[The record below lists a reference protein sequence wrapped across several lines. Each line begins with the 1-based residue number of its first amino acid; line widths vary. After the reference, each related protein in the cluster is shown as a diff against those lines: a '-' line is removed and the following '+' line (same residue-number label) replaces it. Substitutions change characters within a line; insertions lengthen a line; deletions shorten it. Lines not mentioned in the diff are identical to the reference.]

1 MKNTLL
7 ALVFTLSM
15 IISWLLFSIL
25 WNFLDVN
32 HTYIEVLRHNAQM
45 GGLLILYWWF
55 PGVIIIDDMLK
66 LNYFR

>member
-32 HTYIEVLRHNAQM
+32 HTYVEVLRHKEQIGA
-45 GGLLILYWWF
+45 LLILYWWF
-55 PGVIIIDDMLK
+55 PGIVIISDLEK
-66 LNYFR
+66 E